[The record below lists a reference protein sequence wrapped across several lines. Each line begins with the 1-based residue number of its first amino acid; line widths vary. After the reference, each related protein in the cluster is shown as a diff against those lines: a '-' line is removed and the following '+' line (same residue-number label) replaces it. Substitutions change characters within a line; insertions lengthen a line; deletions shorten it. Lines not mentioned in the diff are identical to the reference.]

1 MTHLKKLTLTG
12 LVSSALMTSAY
23 ADPFNE
29 CPTDAFLVQDSVA
42 KLYSVD
48 LATGLY
54 EMLSDNL
61 GTSSKLNAMAYNV
74 HDDYLYAFTSEFNN
88 IARIHSNYQIKA
100 LAASGL
106 PGTSFYVGDISLTEN
121 AYYLYRPG
129 GDFGLYRISLD
140 SNSPDYLNTQQV
152 VSGDTLNIAI
162 FDFAMHPVN
171 NQLYAVDRHG
181 ELHQID
187 ANSGTSVSLGNVGQS
202 GTFGASYFD
211 ENGTFYISRNSD
223 GHIFRIDVQAVS
235 PQAEFFALG
244 PSSSQNDGAR
254 CALASL
260 LDEDS
265 RVDFGDAPD
274 SYGSNLDNN
283 GARHGM
289 TNDLFL
295 GDTIGGDDDGV
306 TPVTTFEQ
314 GLDSAISIKAKGDG
328 VVNMWVDWSQDGEF
342 NDSDQ
347 VVTDQSLT
355 DGDNLV
361 VFDTPADAT
370 TGTTWMRTRYS
381 NSTGIGPNG
390 GVSDGEVEDMQ
401 IVVTEQG
408 TTVYSYPSA
417 NSYTTL
423 AYEDK
428 WPVVGDYDMND
439 VVVSYRTHRYV
450 KEAQAVRYVIEGSIL
465 AHGASYSNGFA
476 IQLDGLPRSS
486 VNQAA
491 IVFELDNAIQADSA
505 PLEAGADADDAVI
518 VIAINLWNHIEKP
531 AGCEFYRT
539 QIGCGEL
546 TELDFSVSVPL
557 STAIDDA
564 TAPKDVLN
572 PFIFAT
578 PNRWHG
584 IGQPGRGLEVH
595 LKNKKVS
602 ARFNHALFGTHDDR
616 SDYPN
621 NAFLN
626 ENGMP
631 WALELPVLWNH
642 PKERMDL
649 IKAYPSFVDYV
660 ESGGQLEGN
669 WYQKPHSLSRIIS
682 NQ

>member
-1 MTHLKKLTLTG
+1 MKNYKSLALSG
-12 LVSSALMTSAY
+12 LVSAALIPELHAS
-23 ADPFNE
+23 PFTE
-29 CPTDAFLVQDSVA
+29 CPSNAFLIQGTVA

-48 LATGLY
+48 LATGFY
-54 EMLSDNL
+54 ETLSDNL
-61 GTSSKLNAMAYNV
+61 GTNNTLNAMAYNF
-74 HDDYLYAFTSEFNN
+74 HDDYLYAYSKEFTG
-88 IARIHSNYQIKA
+88 ITRIHSNYQLEA
-100 LAASGL
+100 LAASNL
-106 PGTSFYVGDISLTEN
+106 PSANFYVGDISLVEN
-121 AYYLYRPG
+121 TYYLYRPG
-129 GDFGLYRISLD
+129 SAYGLYKISLD
-140 SNSPDYLNTQQV
+140 SSSPDYLQTQRV
-152 VSGDTLNIAI
+152 VDGSVLNIAI

-181 ELHQID
+181 TLHQID
-187 ANSGTSVSLGNVGQS
+187 TDIGDSIALGNVGQS

-223 GHIFRIDVQAVS
+223 GHIFRINVQDPS
-235 PQAEFFALG
+235 PEAEFFAHG

-254 CALASL
+254 CAFANL
-260 LDEDS
+260 LDESS

-274 SYGSNLDNN
+274 SYGSNIENN
-283 GARHGM
+283 GARHNM
-289 TNDLFL
+289 S
-295 GDTIGGDDDGV
+295 DTIYLGETLGGAPNGV

-314 GLDSAISIKAKGDG
+314 GLDTAISIKTKGSG
-328 VVNMWVDWSQDGEF
+328 AVNMWVDWSQDGEF
-342 NDSDQ
+342 NGSDQ

-355 DGDNLV
+355 EGDNLV
-361 VFDTPADAT
+361 VFDTPANAE

-381 NSTGIGPNG
+381 TSSGIGPNG
-390 GVSDGEVEDMQ
+390 GVSDGEVEDIQ
-401 IVVTEQG
+401 IVVSEQG

-417 NSYTTL
+417 NRHTTL

-428 WPVVGDYDMND
+428 WPVIGDYDMND
-439 VVVSYRTHRYV
+439 VVVSYNTHRYV
-450 KEAQAVRYVIEGSIL
+450 KEGQAVRYVIEGSIL

-476 IQLDGLPRSS
+476 IQLDGIPRSA

-491 IVFELDNAIQADSA
+491 IVFQLDNTIIPDAK
-505 PLEAGADADDAVI
+505 PLEKGSDTDDAVV
-518 VIAINLWNHIEKP
+518 VIANNLWDHISKP
-531 AGCEFYRT
+531 DGCRFYRT
-539 QIGCGEL
+539 QVGCGEL
-546 TELDFSVSVPL
+546 TELDFSISVPL
-557 STAIDDA
+557 STSIDDT
-564 TAPKDVLN
+564 TAPKGVLN

-602 ARFNHALFGTHDDR
+602 ARFNHSLFGTYDDR

-642 PKERMDL
+642 PMEHIDL
-649 IKAYPSFVDYV
+649 VKAYPRFVDYV
-660 ESGGQLEGN
+660 ESAGQLEQD
-669 WYQKPHSLSRIIS
+669 WYKKPHSLQRIIS